1 MGALYPIHPLPCGV
15 LHRVTY
21 RGAAMSRRLA
31 VPVVTAALLA
41 PAAAAQAAPV
51 LDPLKPCYVAVGV
64 DPATGYYRTQKL
76 PITGSGFTPNSA
88 VDVTVDGVTALTG
101 VPVDAGGLLAAEAR
115 APFQE
120 HGQRPFSVT
129 LTEQGNPAQTVT
141 AESLVTR
148 LEVLQKPRVSQP
160 RQLVRFTGSG
170 FTMLGRGV
178 YAHYLRAGRHKK
190 TVRILRR
197 PASPCGT
204 FRVHRRQFPFRPK
217 VGTWIVQVDQR
228 RSYSAEPSTAFVRLR
243 IRVKREPAKR

>member
-21 RGAAMSRRLA
+21 GGAMSRRLA
-31 VPVVTAALLA
+31 APVVAAALLV
-41 PAAAAQAAPV
+41 PAAAAVAAPV
-51 LDPLKPCYVAVGV
+51 LEPLKPCYVAVGV
-64 DPATGYYRTQKL
+64 DPATGYYKTQKL
-76 PITGSGFTPNSA
+76 PLAGSGFTPNSA
-88 VDVTVDGVTALTG
+88 VDVAVDGVTTMPG
-101 VPVDAGGLLAAEAR
+101 VPVDGAGLLGTEVR
-115 APFQE
+115 APYQQ

-129 LTEQGNPAQTVT
+129 LTEQGNPALTVT

-160 RQLVRFTGSG
+160 RQLVRLTGGG
-170 FTMLGRGV
+170 FTMLDRGV
-178 YAHYLRAGRHKK
+178 YAHYLRAGKHKQ
-190 TVRILRR
+190 TVRIIRR

-228 RSYSAEPSTAFVRLR
+228 RSYSPEPSTAFVRLR
-243 IRVKREPAKR
+243 IRVKREPAKH